1 MVDRL
6 TCREN
11 TTYVRDFIPTRP
23 SPKLIRNA
31 EIAQKYLQHRLSAQQ
46 LADELGVS
54 KQMILGRLRAAGV
67 HGEKRGRD
75 PDNFRLPN
83 PPYGKRVVAGRLET
97 NSAEMKIV
105 RLVVEFRDRQGW
117 SFEKIAAE
125 LTKRGHRNRKGGRW
139 YRAAV
144 RLLHQNWAGKV

>member
-1 MVDRL
+1 MYL
-6 TCREN
+6 H
-11 TTYVRDFIPTRP
+11 DFISVRP
-23 SPKLIRNA
+23 NPKLIKNA
-31 EIAQKYLQHRLSAQQ
+31 ELARKYRAHKLSAQQ
-46 LADELGVS
+46 LADEMGVS

-75 PDNFRLPN
+75 ADNFRLPN

-97 NSAEMKIV
+97 NSAEMKII
-105 RLVVEFRDRQGW
+105 RLVVQLRDRQGW

-139 YRAAV
+139 YRAAA
-144 RLLHQNWAGKV
+144 RLLHRNWTGKV